1 MAPKVICF
9 SDWKNYLHNTN
20 DTGFYLGIS
29 PNAQLAESAG
39 LDKSC
44 ENGGLIANEQLE
56 TNKKNIFVAGDV
68 ASYYDPLLR
77 KQKRIE
83 RHDNAFV
90 TGKLAGQN
98 MTGE

>member
-1 MAPKVICF
+1 MPLWRASWLDKIWPESKYFFFFTF
-9 SDWKNYLHNTN
+9 SK
-20 DTGFYLGIS
+20 S
-29 PNAQLAESAG
+29 E
-39 LDKSC
+39 KSC
-44 ENGGLIANEQLE
+44 ESGGLIANEQLE

-68 ASYYDPLLR
+68 ASYYDPLLG

-83 RHDNAFV
+83 HHDNAFV